1 MKLRRLSA
9 FLYKETLQ
17 IFHDP
22 SSILIAVVLPLILL
36 FLMGYAV
43 SLDANKLPLGIINKS
58 ASSASHTLIDKF
70 SASPF
75 FETTYGYSEKK
86 LLKKI
91 ETNHLRG
98 LLIIDENF
106 GIDNEFK
113 LQLLVDASDPNSAGL
128 AQKYAASII
137 NSWAVEEKIIQKIP
151 VDIRPRYWFN
161 PESSSRY
168 FLLPGSIAVIMT
180 LIGTLLTA
188 LVIAREWE
196 RGTMEALMA
205 TPISMTEIL
214 LGKLIPYFFLGLGS
228 LLLCFIVAYFW
239 YEIPFKGNLLLLF
252 LLGAFYLFPS
262 LSIGLL
268 ISTLSKNQFVAAQA
282 SLIIGFMPAFLLSG
296 FLFEIANMPYW
307 LQILTYLFPARYFVE
322 SLQTIFLVGNI
333 PSLFIKDMFAM
344 SVMGVFFFT
353 LVVKNTKKALE

>member
-1 MKLRRLSA
+1 MRLRRLNA

-17 IFHDP
+17 VFHDP
-22 SSILIAVVLPLILL
+22 SAILIAIVLPLILL

-58 ASSASHTLIDKF
+58 ASSESHALINKF

-75 FETTYGYSEKK
+75 FQTTYGYSEEK

-91 ETNHLRG
+91 ETNHLKG
-98 LLIIDENF
+98 LLVIDENF

-113 LQLLVDASDPNSAGL
+113 LQLLVDATDPNSAGL
-128 AQKYAASII
+128 AQKYASSII
-137 NSWAVEEKIIQKIP
+137 NTWAVDEGIIKKIP
-151 VDIRPRYWFN
+151 IEIRPRYWFN
-161 PESSSRY
+161 PETSSRY

-205 TPISMTEIL
+205 TPITMTEVI

-239 YEIPFKGNLLLLF
+239 YEIPFEGNLFLLF

-296 FLFEIANMPYW
+296 FLFEIANMPEW
-307 LQILTYLFPARYFVE
+307 LQIFTYLFPARYFVE

-333 PSLFIKDMFAM
+333 PSLFIKDMFSM
-344 SVMGVFFFT
+344 SVMGLFFFT
-353 LVVKNTKKALE
+353 LVVRNTKKALE